1 MSITR
6 KGRENYCFVSFDDAD
21 EAREF
26 MARHNHQLLREFF
39 SRDKEMCPLA
49 YDSFMEEGVSWRGRW
64 DYIKV

>member
-26 MARHNHQLLREFF
+26 MARHNHQLLRE
-39 SRDKEMCPLA
+39 
-49 YDSFMEEGVSWRGRW
+49 YDSFSGGRGFAEGSKGLC
-64 DYIKV
+64 